1 MEGGGIGEDDFI
13 LLFFFFFFFAASIL
27 YVFICLVGE
36 DDINRGKVSMK
47 GFEI

>member
-1 MEGGGIGEDDFI
+1 MGVLEKTI
-13 LLFFFFFFFAASIL
+13 LFYLFSFFFFAASIL

>member
-1 MEGGGIGEDDFI
+1 MGVLEKTI
-13 LLFFFFFFFAASIL
+13 LFYLFFFFFFFAASIL

>member
-1 MEGGGIGEDDFI
+1 MGVLEKTI
-13 LLFFFFFFFAASIL
+13 LFYLFFFFFFAASIL